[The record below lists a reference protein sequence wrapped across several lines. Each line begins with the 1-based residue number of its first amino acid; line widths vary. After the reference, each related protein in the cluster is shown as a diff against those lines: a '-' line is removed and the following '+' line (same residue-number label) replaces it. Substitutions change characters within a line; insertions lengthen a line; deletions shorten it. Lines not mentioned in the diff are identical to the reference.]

1 MWKCGNVEQ
10 PVLKSKNISF
20 FKIPHFIYSKFAY
33 VANFL
38 YLCSQMWSLLAI
50 FFLQFANKAGSD
62 SIALSHTAIEMRQE
76 RGIDI
81 DSLDYAVSPIYLDS
95 IRALGA
101 EILHTSRWMN
111 GATVKANNE
120 VISTIEKC
128 TFVDTVYVT
137 RREVNELTSERIN
150 ELTSE
155 GINEPQLSTFNFQL
169 STFNSQLSQLNLLP
183 LHQEGFK
190 GQGIRIGVAD
200 GGFYN
205 ANTLASLP
213 REQWLGYAD
222 MTDDPQDFFSPEGNH
237 GTLCLSAIVGKK
249 DNYEGAATDAEYFLF
264 RTEEHHTESPKEIDN
279 WVAAIEMADSLGLH
293 IVSTSLGYSTFDD
306 GWGDFSYTDMDGR
319 TSRGAQASL
328 IAARKGMLLVT
339 AMGNE
344 GTTAWHYLS
353 TPADADS
360 ILSVGAV
367 NAQGEIAAFSSY
379 GPSADGRVKPEVCA
393 MGAGTALINPA
404 NNEVIHGNGT
414 SFACPLIAGMAAC
427 LWSAL
432 PQATNMEIREM
443 IIRSCNQYEQPHTQY
458 GYGIPDAWLA
468 YTHSTLNSQLSTFNF
483 QLSTLNTKI
492 LHNGQIYILHN
503 GQVYDILGNKID

>member
-1 MWKCGNVEQ
+1 
-10 PVLKSKNISF
+10 
-20 FKIPHFIYSKFAY
+20 
-33 VANFL
+33 
-38 YLCSQMWSLLAI
+38 MWSLLAI

-76 RGIDI
+76 RGIAI

-95 IRALGA
+95 IRSLGA

-120 VISTIEKC
+120 VIRTIEKC

-137 RREVNELTSERIN
+137 RRGVNELTSEGMN
-150 ELTSE
+150 DPLNS
-155 GINEPQLSTFNFQL
+155 QLSYTSSASDRSSESEIRTFNFQL
-169 STFNSQLSQLNLLP
+169 STLNLLP
-183 LHQEGFK
+183 LHQAGHK
-190 GQGIRIGVAD
+190 GKGIRIGIAD

-205 ANTLASLP
+205 ADILASLP
-213 REQWLGYAD
+213 QEQWLGYAD
-222 MTDDPQDFFSPEGNH
+222 LTDDTQDFFSPEGNH

-249 DNYEGAATDAEYFLF
+249 DNYEGAATDAQYFLF

-443 IIRSCNQYEQPHTQY
+443 IIRSADSYDQPHEQY
-458 GYGIPDAWLA
+458 GYGIPDAWMA
-468 YTHSTLNSQLSTFNF
+468 YNF
-483 QLSTLNTKI
+483 QLSTLNFQLSTLNSQPSTLYTKI

-503 GQVYDILGNKID
+503 GQVYDILGNKIN